1 MIHLLAKT
9 LRLSKCLS
17 DALHLI
23 TQSWLNCLEKLSFF
37 GCWKSLS
44 AASKWRKTRPCDHR
58 ISKFSGGA
66 CPRTPLGVK
75 ALRALPILCPGVK
88 LSCPPVENLNE
99 PPALLLNYDV
109 KWPNFRCTW
118 ERRRQDESLYYL
130 RLNSHVVPSL
140 QPNFPFFKYF
150 SGRIVSSIL
159 TATWRS
165 LFNYRTLEGAYWAD
179 CVDDVDNDQTLQPA
193 VVWYWYNLWIPLLPW
208 LRPTQKETS
217 QPVNYIKS
225 QRHYYIITIIYL
237 YK

>member
-44 AASKWRKTRPCDHR
+44 AASKCRKTRPCDHR

-66 CPRTPLGVK
+66 CPRTPLGLK

-99 PPALLLNYDV
+99 PPAKARFSFLENV
-109 KWPNFRCTW
+109 N
-118 ERRRQDESLYYL
+118 L
-130 RLNSHVVPSL
+130 RFKTSSHGLKRTRNVAKR
-140 QPNFPFFKYF
+140 FE
-150 SGRIVSSIL
+150 L
-159 TATWRS
+159 TASVQSFFCKVTYQWRCSEVALGFSSNVTCSKSPSAGMDTRWVLPSSVVQSS
-165 LFNYRTLEGAYWAD
+165 L
-179 CVDDVDNDQTLQPA
+179 
-193 VVWYWYNLWIPLLPW
+193 
-208 LRPTQKETS
+208 
-217 QPVNYIKS
+217 
-225 QRHYYIITIIYL
+225 H
-237 YK
+237 